1 MINIDV
7 LLFRVYMSEDI
18 NDILYDTDDLK
29 KERLMEVFL
38 IL

>member
-1 MINIDV
+1 MTKIDV
-7 LLFRVYMSEDI
+7 LLFGVYMAEDI

-29 KERLMEVFL
+29 KEKVDGGFL